1 MRLKF
6 AGINIVFVNG
16 RLGFGL
22 GFRTAELI
30 AGDIDVV
37 GRDDECIVCD
47 ALELT
52 VDGVCNAGKE
62 VDKTASV

>member
-30 AGDIDVV
+30 AGDIDVDE
-37 GRDDECIVCD
+37 DDIYSS
-47 ALELT
+47 EL
-52 VDGVCNAGKE
+52 
-62 VDKTASV
+62 